1 VILLKTG
8 NDIESSAV
16 NSEIEQYNGPTKYNY
31 EWFEDNN
38 DYYTRYDDFDG
49 SDLVVITNA
58 KKQFGEYNF
67 GCEI

>member
-16 NSEIEQYNGPTKYNY
+16 NSEIEQYNEPTKYNY

-58 KKQFGEYNF
+58 KKQFGE
-67 GCEI
+67 